1 MAQFSHLVEL
11 LQHRAIAQ
19 PNDTAYTFLSSGTTE
34 SGSLTYQE
42 LERQA
47 KAIAAKLQA
56 TVKPGARALLVYP
69 YHEGLEFIAAFMGC
83 LYAGVIAVTKSTPR
97 RGKAIAELTERVKL
111 SGATVLLTTKEF
123 LDIVETE
130 VAKNSKIPGKFK
142 FFPRLATDKIDLS
155 LENKWQSV
163 KITPDAIAFL
173 QYTSGS
179 TGTPKGVMVTHQ
191 NILQNQETIRQGFN
205 HDESAIVVGWLPMF
219 HDMGLIGNILQPLYL
234 GTPSILMSPVSLSQ
248 QPFEWL
254 KAITHYRATTS
265 GGPNFAY
272 DLLCLKATPEKLAD
286 LDLSSWKVAFS
297 GAETVRAETIERFSH
312 IFDHCGFNKSAFYP
326 CYGMAEAT
334 LFITGGLQQEEPI
347 IKYVDGSALEKNQ
360 VVEIDPETE
369 GSKAIVSCGRQW
381 LDTEVLIVNPKTCN
395 PCKDDEVGEIW
406 VLGSGIGKGYWEQ
419 KQETKDT
426 FQGLLLG
433 TNSPEYLR
441 TGDLGFLN
449 NGELFIT
456 GRLKEVMI
464 FWGRYRYPQHVEE
477 TVQKCHPAL
486 RKNAG
491 AAFSIDKDGAERLVI
506 VQELERSSLRS
517 FNLAEIV
524 TAICQ
529 AVGEAH
535 EVEVYAIALL
545 KTGSIP
551 KTSSGKIQR
560 RGCSKKFLEGNLDNI
575 VAQWRQDQEDKAVTE
590 IVNL

>member
-1 MAQFSHLVEL
+1 MSQFSHLVEL

-19 PNDTAYTFLSSGTTE
+19 PNDIAYKFLSNGTTE

-42 LERQA
+42 LDRRA
-47 KAIAAKLQA
+47 KAIAARLQSL
-56 TVKPGARALLVYP
+56 VKPGARALLVYP

-83 LYAGVIAVTKSTPR
+83 LYARVIAVTKSTPR

-111 SGATVLLTTKEF
+111 SGATVLLTTQEF

-130 VAKNSKIPGKFK
+130 VAKNNLIPDKFK
-142 FFPRLATDKIDLS
+142 FFPRLATDRVDLS
-155 LENKWQSV
+155 RKNNWQSI
-163 KITPDAIAFL
+163 KIEPETIAFL

-179 TGTPKGVMVTHQ
+179 TGTPKGVIVTHQ
-191 NILQNQETIRQGFN
+191 NILHNEETIRQGFN
-205 HDESAIVVGWLPMF
+205 HDESTVVVGWLPMF

-234 GTPSILMSPVSLSQ
+234 GTPSILMSPVSLAQ

-254 KAITHYRATTS
+254 KAISYYQATTS

-272 DLLCLKATPEKLAD
+272 DLLCLKATPEKLAE
-286 LDLSSWKVAFS
+286 LDLSNWKVAFS
-297 GAETVRAETIERFSH
+297 GAETVRGETIERFSD
-312 IFDHCGFNKSAFYP
+312 IFANCGFNRSAFYP

-334 LFITGGLQQEEPI
+334 LFITGGLQHEEPN
-347 IKYVDGSALEKNQ
+347 IKYVDGAALEKNQ
-360 VVEIDPETE
+360 VVETSSETL

-381 LDTEVLIVNPKTCN
+381 LDTEVIIVNPETLM
-395 PCKDDEVGEIW
+395 PCQSDEVGEIW
-406 VLGSGIGKGYWEQ
+406 VLGSGIGQGYWEQ

-426 FQGLLLG
+426 FQGLLEG
-433 TNSPEYLR
+433 TNSPKYLR
-441 TGDLGFLN
+441 TGDLGFLQD
-449 NGELFIT
+449 GELYIT
-456 GRLKEVMI
+456 GRLKEVML
-464 FWGRYRYPQHVEE
+464 FWSRYCYPQHVEE

-491 AAFSIDKDGAERLVI
+491 AAFAIDRDGAERLVI
-506 VQELERSSLRS
+506 VQEVERSYLRS
-517 FNLAEIV
+517 VNLEEIV

-560 RGCSKKFLEGNLDNI
+560 RGCAKKFLAGDLNI
-575 VAQWRQDQEDKAVTE
+575 VAQWQHNQEEKAVTE
-590 IVNL
+590 MVNL